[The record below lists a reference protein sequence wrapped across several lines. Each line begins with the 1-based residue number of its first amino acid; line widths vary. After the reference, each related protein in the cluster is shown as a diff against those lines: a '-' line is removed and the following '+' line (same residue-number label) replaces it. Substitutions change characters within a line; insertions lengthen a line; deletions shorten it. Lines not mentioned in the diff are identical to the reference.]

1 MVTLNV
7 AAFYYAYRNQQF
19 INIDPS
25 TAAQTLLNIPKSR
38 IYGGEVDLTI
48 RPSRDFS
55 IQTGI
60 GLLSTRIQRGSVS
73 GQDVSGNRLSNA
85 PSFNANA
92 TVDWT
97 VADGPAGRFSIH
109 PTISYQSSQFFEVL
123 NVPRLRQKAYAL
135 LGGRIDWES
144 ANGRYTLSI
153 WGKNLTNKFY
163 FTSRVD
169 LLAGFGFDYNHV
181 GAPRTYGVTAGVKF

>member
-1 MVTLNV
+1 MNS
-7 AAFYYAYRNQQF
+7 ASKNRYE
-19 INIDPS
+19 
-25 TAAQTLLNIPKSR
+25 SR
-38 IYGGEVDLTI
+38 SAS
-48 RPSRDFS
+48 RPLPATR
-55 IQTGI
+55 
-60 GLLSTRIQRGSVS
+60 TRIQRGSVS

-97 VADGPAGRFSIH
+97 VSDGPAGRFSIH

-169 LLAGFGFDYNHV
+169 LLAGTSLV
-181 GAPRTYGVTAGVKF
+181 AASTC